1 MKRPFSFLCSSSLP
15 LLAAGTGL
23 IAATY
28 GLVRLAYGLFLPDV
42 QGDLA
47 LSVASAGVISG
58 GASVVYCAG
67 ALIGFFVA
75 ARHARALV
83 IAAALSAA
91 IGAIGMATADSATH
105 FAVFAIAGSAGAGLA
120 SPALVAVLQ
129 RNPSTQGR
137 TRAQAIVNAGSGPG
151 LVSAGVLALIL
162 LPDWRLA
169 WMIAAVFTIAV
180 AGVILVV
187 DQGSSGIAL
196 ARRSLPPASWFAAH
210 RSVLL
215 AALMMGF
222 GSAAMWTY
230 GRTFLI
236 ASGADQTLSVL
247 AWIALGRWGNCG
259 HCHGGLD
266 GWTRATR
273 CLGRHCLRRCG
284 DLRVA
289 DLRLDQRTLRAGRLR
304 SVRLGVHRRHRNTHL
319 LDGSDR
325 PSPGSRGYRIAF
337 RHLRA
342 RAGYRRKHDGDRRCG
357 RRLPRGV
364 SRRIGSVRCCRC
376 SGFDTHRAQ
385 EIARRRMIIWTASHR
400 WQAWLA

>member
-1 MKRPFSFLCSSSLP
+1 VKRPFSFLSSSPVP

-23 IAATY
+23 VAATY
-28 GLVRLAYGLFLPDV
+28 GLVRLAYGLFLPNV

-47 LSVASAGVISG
+47 LSVTSAGVISG

-67 ALIGFFVA
+67 ALIGFFAA

-83 IAAALSAA
+83 IAATLSAA
-91 IGAIGMATADSATH
+91 IGAIGMATACSATV

-151 LVSAGVLALIL
+151 LVAAGVLALIL

-169 WMIAAVFTIAV
+169 WVIAAVFTVAV

-187 DQGSSGIAL
+187 DQGSSGIAPV
-196 ARRSLPPASWFAAH
+196 RRSLPPASWFGAH
-210 RSVLL
+210 RSVLV

-236 ASGADQTLSVL
+236 ESGADQTLSVL
-247 AWIALGRWGNCG
+247 VWIALGV
-259 HCHGGLD
+259 GGTAVIVTAGWMD
-266 GWTRATR
+266 GLGPRAAWVATACVVAATSASLILASISAPLVLVVCAAFGWAFTAGTGVLISWTVRIDSTRAAAGTALLFVTFV
-273 CLGRHCLRRCG
+273 LGQAIGAGTIGIIVAGAGYPAAFLVASAASTAAAVPALTYPERKSS
-284 DLRVA
+284 RVA
-289 DLRLDQRTLRAGRLR
+289 G
-304 SVRLGVHRRHRNTHL
+304 
-319 LDGSDR
+319 
-325 PSPGSRGYRIAF
+325 
-337 RHLRA
+337 
-342 RAGYRRKHDGDRRCG
+342 
-357 RRLPRGV
+357 
-364 SRRIGSVRCCRC
+364 
-376 SGFDTHRAQ
+376 
-385 EIARRRMIIWTASHR
+385 
-400 WQAWLA
+400 

>member
-28 GLVRLAYGLFLPDV
+28 GLVRLAYGFFLPDV

-47 LSVASAGVISG
+47 LSVASSGVISG

-83 IAAALSAA
+83 IAAAVSAA
-91 IGAIGMATADSATH
+91 IGAIGMATADSATR

-120 SPALVAVLQ
+120 SPALVAVLE

-151 LVSAGVLALIL
+151 LVFSGVLALIL

-247 AWIALGRWGNCG
+247 VWIALGV
-259 HCHGGLD
+259 GGTAVIVTAGWMD
-266 GWTRATR
+266 GLGPRAAWVATACVVAATSASLIFASISAPFVVVVCAAFGWAFTAGTGTLIAWT
-273 CLGRHCLRRCG
+273 
-284 DLRVA
+284 
-289 DLRLDQRTLRAGRLR
+289 
-304 SVRLGVHRRHRNTHL
+304 VRI
-319 LDGSDR
+319 D
-325 PSPGSRGYRIAF
+325 P
-337 RHLRA
+337 A
-342 RAGYRRKHDGDRRCG
+342 RAAAGTALLFVTFVLGQAVGASTMGIVVAGAGYPAAFLAASAASAAAAVPALTHTERKR
-357 RRLPRGV
+357 
-364 SRRIGSVRCCRC
+364 SRVG
-376 SGFDTHRAQ
+376 G
-385 EIARRRMIIWTASHR
+385 
-400 WQAWLA
+400 